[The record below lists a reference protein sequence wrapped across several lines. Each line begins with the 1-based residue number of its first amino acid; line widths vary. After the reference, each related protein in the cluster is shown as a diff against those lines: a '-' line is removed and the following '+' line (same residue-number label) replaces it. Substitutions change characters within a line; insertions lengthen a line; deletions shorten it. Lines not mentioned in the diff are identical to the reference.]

1 MGRRMSDPIRSVAR
15 DRAVGTYSNALD
27 FSQRSSKPSV
37 QQSRVAD
44 TVRISKEA
52 LEKAEQLKERGQIA
66 PGLHYTPGR
75 ESDLTLEQVRRVF
88 LAAIKKYHPDY
99 CSNLS
104 DEMRE
109 MATKKTAQIIEA
121 YRSIQKILL

>member
-1 MGRRMSDPIRSVAR
+1 M
-15 DRAVGTYSNALD
+15 
-27 FSQRSSKPSV
+27 V

-52 LEKAEQLKERGQIA
+52 LDKAEQLKKREQVA
-66 PGLHYTPGR
+66 PGLGYNSGGEP
-75 ESDLTLEQVRRVF
+75 ELTLEQVRRVF